1 MAISAFT
8 PRRAYATA
16 GIIALFVIPGIVAGV
31 IAGLGSS
38 DIGNWLF
45 LTSPTS
51 VLDGTN
57 AALFGTQLG
66 SEFFFINL
74 PDIAYFAAAIAGIV
88 GSVAITIRRFA
99 RFTA

>member
-1 MAISAFT
+1 
-8 PRRAYATA
+8 
-16 GIIALFVIPGIVAGV
+16 VAGV

-45 LTSPTS
+45 LTSPSS

-57 AALFGTQLG
+57 AALFDAQLS

-74 PDIAYFAAAIAGIV
+74 PEIAYFATAVVGIV
-88 GSVAITIRRFA
+88 GSVAITIRRFN
-99 RFTA
+99 RYTA